1 MYYYTYADLLWVFED
16 WIEKSVWLFWDIVLH
31 RKQAGV
37 LCTLCIVEGNSASS
51 LRNAST
57 SWTSW
62 RRRPPPSRPT
72 ETPGL
77 SACGL
82 CTGED
87 TPPWKRRYLPCTGKL
102 REGLVL
108 PAQVSREMFV
118 SYLHR
123 WTERLSCLTCTGKQG
138 WSCLTCTGKQRWSC
152 FTCTGNF
159 RGGPLTSSCK
169 RRSQAL
175 CSEQKGLQYFIDA
188 GCD

>member
-1 MYYYTYADLLWVFED
+1 MCYVL
-16 WIEKSVWLFWDIVLH
+16 SVSLKETVH
-31 RKQAGV
+31 RV
-37 LCTLCIVEGNSASS
+37 
-51 LRNAST
+51 
-57 SWTSW
+57 W
-62 RRRPPPSRPT
+62 
-72 ETPGL
+72 ETPPLPERADGDGHHPHSPQRRQDSQHVVSIQVRTLLPERDVIFPVPVNWERVL
-77 SACGL
+77 SYPHRSA
-82 CTGED
+82 
-87 TPPWKRRYLPCTGKL
+87 
-102 REGLVL
+102 
-108 PAQVSREMFV
+108 EMFV

-188 GCD
+188 GCDLSNLSWFVVISY